1 MPTNHHHTVITTAGT
16 SDSPDRNDCPSVHT
30 LPGREEVFVVV
41 RDDVD
46 DAARAE
52 LADEYNPDRELLG
65 TQPRWVPCGL
75 MDLATLGR
83 FMDDN
88 VHRRGDWR
96 YRLEQL
102 PAYSRQGGDFLAW
115 RAGDP
120 PPPAKQEWLDE
131 LARDDAAGITHSR
144 VRVFSEEL
152 TDYELYACQRGY
164 ALNSAYERI
173 RVLRRGEH
181 DIPDLLGPGDYW
193 VVNRIVVP
201 VIYQFDGTFVGGAYI
216 GAEDERAEAYR
227 DDARRLWDAAEPW
240 ESWWARHCEYH
251 DARPSRAA

>member
-1 MPTNHHHTVITTAGT
+1 MPANHRTSITTAGT
-16 SDSPDRNDCPSVHT
+16 ADSPDRNDCPSVHT

-46 DAARAE
+46 DDARAE

-65 TQPRWVPCGL
+65 TQPPWVPCGL

-96 YRLEQL
+96 LRVEQL
-102 PAYSRQGGDFLAW
+102 PTYNRTSADFLAW
-115 RAGDP
+115 QAGDP
-120 PPPAKQEWLDE
+120 PPAAKQHWLDE
-131 LARDDAAGITHSR
+131 LAADEAAGITHYR
-144 VRVFSEEL
+144 VRLLSEQL

-164 ALNSAYERI
+164 ALNSRYETI
-173 RVLRRGEH
+173 KILRRGEH
-181 DIPDLLGPGDYW
+181 DIPQLLGPGDYW
-193 VVNRIVVP
+193 VVNGIVVP
-201 VIYQFDGTFVGGAYI
+201 VIYRHDGTFVGGAYI
-216 GAEDERAEAYR
+216 GAADERAEAYR

-240 ESWWARHCEYH
+240 ESWWRRHPEHH
-251 DARPSRAA
+251 DARPSKVA